1 MFLKFLIGADRKVTE
16 DVSLRT
22 LLTILFVFQI
32 IGAVGLV
39 GCLSFRNGQRAVNDL
54 AHQLRSELSY
64 RIQQELQGYF
74 ETPHAINRLNAAAF
88 VQGVLDVVDAATG
101 ETQLFQQMKIAPTV
115 ALVYCGGAKGGE
127 FFGVL
132 RSPEDGSLQLSY
144 GNKSNDYLRDYYGL
158 DVRGN
163 RTYRL
168 YQASKRYDSRL
179 RPWYRAALAA
189 EGPAWSE
196 VYIAFTTGLPN
207 VTASLPVYDKTGNR
221 VLGVCATDVVLPE
234 EFRDFL
240 KNLEIGKS
248 GQAFVVDRSGQLISS
263 SADEPLMI
271 TTGEDIE
278 FLRAIDSKD
287 SLVQG
292 TAQYLLSSFGK
303 FSQIQRSQQLDF
315 TLEGKR
321 QFLQVLPFS
330 DGLGLDWLIV
340 VVVPEDDFMAQIN
353 ANTLITLWLCL
364 GALGLAMGLG
374 MFTSR
379 SISHPIL
386 RLSQASQAISG
397 GKLDQKVTIKGVTE
411 LEVLARSFNTMAER
425 LKSSFTALEK
435 TNEDLE
441 IRVQERTTALK
452 QAKEAADAANRA
464 KSRFLA
470 TMSHEIRTPMNAVIG
485 MTELLLDTKLTPQQ
499 REFGEIIRHG
509 GESLLTLLNDILDF
523 SKIESVQLD
532 LEERPLNLRA
542 CLEESLELLA
552 PKAAEKGIELAYLLD
567 PATPENIIGDVTR
580 LRQILVNLV
589 SNGVKFTHTG
599 EVAVSVTA
607 HPLVQSPL
615 RTHPDAATTYKLEFA
630 IRDTGIGIPQNRLD
644 SLFQPF
650 SQVDASI
657 TRKYGG
663 TGLGLVIS
671 RRLTEMMGGRMW
683 VESQIGQGTTFYFT
697 VVAIAVTAPALNI
710 LSDTQRKLLAGK
722 RLLIVGDQTA
732 PRKMLQQQAQFL
744 GMTVHRVQSGGGA
757 LVWLQQ
763 EAPFDIAIL
772 DVETPEIDP
781 LMLAAQIRQ
790 QPHGQ
795 TLPLIMLTAIGQKGA
810 NDPSASLHISAYL
823 SKPLKLSQ
831 LYNTLTSI
839 LEHRVIPSNG
849 RRPESSQFNPE
860 LAQQIP
866 LKILLAEDNEVN
878 QKVAV
883 RILQRLGY
891 QADVA
896 ANGLEVLGALRH
908 QDYDVVLMDIQMP
921 EMDGLTA
928 TRLICQEWPC
938 SERPRIIAMTANAM
952 QGDLEDCLAVG
963 MNDYISKP
971 IRLEKL
977 VKALRQCRPHQG

>member
-1 MFLKFLIGADRKVTE
+1 MFLKFLIGTDRKVTE

-39 GCLSFRNGQRAVNDL
+39 GFLSFINGQRAVNHL
-54 AHQLRSELSY
+54 AYQLRSELSY

-74 ETPHAINRLNAAAF
+74 ETPHAINRLNADAF
-88 VQGVLDVVDAATG
+88 VQGVLDVVNAATG
-101 ETQLFQQMKIAPTV
+101 ETQLFQQMKIAPTI
-115 ALVYCGGAKGGE
+115 ALVYCGAANRGE

-144 GNKSNDYLRDYYGL
+144 GNKSNDHLRDYYGL

-168 YQASKRYDSRL
+168 YQASKRFDSRL
-179 RPWYRAALAA
+179 RPWYNAALAA

-196 VYIAFTTGLPN
+196 VYLAFTTGLPN

-263 SADEPLMI
+263 SANEPLMI
-271 TTGEDIE
+271 RRGEEIE
-278 FLRAIDSKD
+278 FLRAIESQD
-287 SLVQG
+287 SLVRG
-292 TAQYLLSSFGK
+292 TAQYLLSYFGE
-303 FSQIQRSQQLDF
+303 FSRIQRSQQLDF
-315 TLEGKR
+315 NLEGKR

-330 DGLGLDWLIV
+330 DGFGLDWLIV
-340 VVVPEDDFMAQIN
+340 VVVPEDDFMAEIN
-353 ANTLITLWLCL
+353 ANTFTTLWLCL
-364 GALGLAMGLG
+364 IALGLATALG

-425 LKSSFTALEK
+425 LKASFNALEK

-441 IRVQERTTALK
+441 NRVEERTIALK
-452 QAKEAADAANRA
+452 QAKEEADAANRA

-485 MTELLLDTKLTPQQ
+485 MTELLLDTELTPQQ

-509 GESLLTLLNDILDF
+509 GDSLLTLLNDILDF

-532 LEERPLNLRA
+532 LEAQPLNLRA

-567 PATPENIIGDVTR
+567 PSTPESIIGDVTR
-580 LRQILVNLV
+580 LRQILVNLI

-599 EVAVSVTA
+599 EVVVSVNA
-607 HPLVQSPL
+607 HPIVQAPL
-615 RTHPDAATTYKLEFA
+615 QTHPEAATTYKLEFA
-630 IRDTGIGIPQNRLD
+630 IKDTGIGIPQDRLD
-644 SLFQPF
+644 TLFQPF

-683 VESQIGQGTTFYFT
+683 VESQIGRGTTFYFT
-697 VVAIAVTAPALNI
+697 IVAIAVSAPALKL
-710 LSDTQRKLLAGK
+710 LSDTQRKSLAGK
-722 RLLIVGDQTA
+722 QVLVVGNQTA
-732 PRKMLQQQAQFL
+732 HRQMLQQQAQFL
-744 GMTVHRVQSGGGA
+744 GMTVHCAQPREDV
-757 LVWLQQ
+757 LVCLSQVP
-763 EAPFDIAIL
+763 AFDIAIL
-772 DVETPEIDP
+772 DVDTPEIEP
-781 LMLAAQIRQ
+781 LELAAQIRQ
-790 QPHGQ
+790 QPNEKPI
-795 TLPLIMLTAIGQKGA
+795 PLIILTSMGQQESCA
-810 NDPSASLHISAYL
+810 PSPSLHISAYL
-823 SKPLKLSQ
+823 SKPLKLLQ
-831 LYNTLTSI
+831 LYNTLANVLGHQI
-839 LEHRVIPSNG
+839 IPNNG
-849 RRPESSQFNPE
+849 RLAESSQFNPK
-860 LAQQIP
+860 LAQQLP

-896 ANGLEVLGALRH
+896 ANGLEVLSALRH
-908 QDYDVVLMDIQMP
+908 QTYDVVLMDVQMP

-928 TRLICQEWPC
+928 TRLIRQEWPH
-938 SERPRIIAMTANAM
+938 SDRPRIIAMTANAM
-952 QGDLEDCLAVG
+952 QGDLEECLAVG

-971 IRLEKL
+971 IRLETL
-977 VKALRQCRPHQG
+977 VNALRQCRLD